1 MCLLTRQLNLI
12 WERSMQVLAVIGT
25 VLIPVVAA
33 TTPGDQWL
41 AVRKQRMRHHVLRE
55 FHCGLVCRR
64 HRTAC

>member
-1 MCLLTRQLNLI
+1 
-12 WERSMQVLAVIGT
+12 MQVLAVIGT
-25 VLIPVVAA
+25 LLIQVVAA